1 MENDN
6 FSGHWTGRFTAVGD
20 NRTELDFAEDITLKK
35 RLPRWL
41 VKFYLRR
48 QQQKYRRD
56 LCRKLQNV

>member
-1 MENDN
+1 MENDY
-6 FSGHWTGRFTAVGD
+6 FSRHWTGRFTTLGD
-20 NRTELDFAEDITLKK
+20 NCTELDFAEDITLKK